1 MSHTF
6 LGTIVAIDT
15 KPRRYFLNHLEK
27 SSLIPF
33 SNTMTL
39 NLLTLSLNII
49 YTHGF
54 IHSFNNNKK
63 IIEHLPGYV
72 LGTGDIAVN
81 TTKLMLTLLI
91 FK

>member
-1 MSHTF
+1 
-6 LGTIVAIDT
+6 
-15 KPRRYFLNHLEK
+15 
-27 SSLIPF
+27 
-33 SNTMTL
+33 MTL

-49 YTHGF
+49 CTHGF
-54 IHSFNNNKK
+54 IHSFNNNNKK